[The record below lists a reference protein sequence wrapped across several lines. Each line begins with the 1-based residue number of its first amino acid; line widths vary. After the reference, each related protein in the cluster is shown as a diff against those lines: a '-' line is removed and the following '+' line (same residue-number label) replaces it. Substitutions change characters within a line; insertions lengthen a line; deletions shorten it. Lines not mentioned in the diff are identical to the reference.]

1 MRAFKFRSASQVA
14 FALDIIIN
22 KRLFCAD
29 WKTLNDPLEGMFAYS
44 YLSPDEEDVREQVM
58 QIVEQKQGLKICS
71 LSKTFDSHL
80 LWAHYAGGFD
90 GMAIEIELPKEHPS
104 VKNVTYRGVYAMPN
118 LRQQHAPEVLA
129 ESILSSK
136 YHEWEYEREV
146 RILQRDPWFH
156 FQEPVKQV
164 IAGHR
169 MPQALFDALNIICTS
184 MNIPFR
190 KVGIGDEGIDA
201 DYVEPSPV
209 VTPNSSF
216 NWGALNRSR

>member
-29 WKTLNDPLEGMFAYS
+29 WKSLNDPMEGVFAYS
-44 YLSPDEEDVREQVM
+44 HRTSDEEDVRDRVTQV
-58 QIVEQKQGLKICS
+58 IEEKQGLRVCS

-90 GMAIEIELPKEHPS
+90 GMAIEIELPSKHPS
-104 VKNVTYRGVYAMPN
+104 VRDVKYRGVFATVNLEHPN
-118 LRQQHAPEVLA
+118 DPGAVA
-129 ESILSSK
+129 TDILSSK
-136 YHEWEYEREV
+136 YSEWKYEKEV
-146 RILQRDPWFH
+146 RILQRNQWFH
-156 FQEPVKQV
+156 FDEPVKRV

-169 MPQALFDALNIICTS
+169 MPPALFDALNIICTS

-201 DYVEPSPV
+201 DYVPPSPV
-209 VTPNSSF
+209 VMPNNSF
-216 NWGALNRSR
+216 NWDALKRAR